1 MIRKGGVGW
10 DLRRVAHDPQVIVK
24 DGGHEK
30 CAALIYQVP
39 AIPGRLF
46 REHRKGIYGDGGN
59 LHWGIFSR
67 RRCLGLRKLLNLFS
81 PSANSLSSSDT
92 HI

>member
-1 MIRKGGVGW
+1 MGSTA
-10 DLRRVAHDPQVIVK
+10 AHDPQVIVE

-46 REHRKGIYGDGGN
+46 REHRKGIYTVTA
-59 LHWGIFSR
+59 GISI
-67 RRCLGLRKLLNLFS
+67 GE
-81 PSANSLSSSDT
+81 SLVGEDA
-92 HI
+92 